1 MTQYGKLTL
10 ILVAVAM
17 VVALAFVDPTSPA
30 WHIHCPFY
38 TLTGLRCPGCGNQ
51 RALHSLLSGQL
62 YKAIGYNLFLVIALP
77 YAVALLVTGMLP
89 RRHALTAL
97 RRWLRSKAVVAA
109 FVGTFCVWMVVRN
122 ILQI

>member
-1 MTQYGKLTL
+1 MFSHPLPDVSIDSAVGVQRLSDVLQSICHLAGNGRRTGNRPGIDKVRQLKSDLYHKEGS
-10 ILVAVAM
+10 ILQ
-17 VVALAFVDPTSPA
+17 T
-30 WHIHCPFY
+30 
-38 TLTGLRCPGCGNQ
+38 
-51 RALHSLLSGQL
+51 
-62 YKAIGYNLFLVIALP
+62 LVIALP

-97 RRWLRSKAVVAA
+97 RRWLRSKTVVAA